1 MREKVYY
8 YEKSGNNYYAYLET
22 SNRDIYINEKI
33 RIINQTV
40 LSSGSDIFHGKLTEH
55 EITSWP
61 AKPTDD
67 STITGNV
74 KMTEI
79 NGEEINVYDCHVTN
93 DEFDQINDG
102 YTVIETDGVR
112 TSGTIRCN
120 DILGPDGH
128 HPYMAEHVAS
138 FWGNPAMKCSA
149 SPGTYWTLSAFTS
162 VSWGYLDWLV
172 EKNSNDVIT
181 IKRTGVYVFSVRFG
195 INSITGGKRVEIVP
209 FINGT
214 RLAAKSTSHNTTGNY
229 NILKLIEY
237 TLRLSIGDTVCF
249 KIAPIDSY
257 AVTVQIG
264 DCLIECIDYQR
275 KY

>member
-1 MREKVYY
+1 MTGVQTCALPI
-8 YEKSGNNYYAYLET
+8 YYAYLET

-40 LSSGSDIFHGKLTEH
+40 LSSGSDIFHGKLTEA

-67 STITGNV
+67 STITGYV

-138 FWGNPAMKCSA
+138 FWGNSAMKCSA

-195 INSITGGKRVEIVP
+195 INSIAGGKRVEIVP

-214 RLAAKSTSHNTTGNY
+214 RLAAKSTSHNTTGDY
-229 NILKLIEY
+229 TIVKLIEY

-257 AVTVQIG
+257 AVMVQIV
-264 DCLIECIDYQR
+264 DCAIECIDYQR